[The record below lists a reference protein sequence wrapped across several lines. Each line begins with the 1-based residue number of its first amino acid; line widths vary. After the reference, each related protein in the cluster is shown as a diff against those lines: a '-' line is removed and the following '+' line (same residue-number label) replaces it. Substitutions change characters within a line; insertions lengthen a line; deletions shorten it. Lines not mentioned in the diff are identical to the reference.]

1 MKKYL
6 FLNEMLT
13 PKILDIL
20 YWIITVL
27 VVFSGLVM
35 MVAQDFFQGLGLVIG
50 GVIVV
55 RIYFELMYVTFGI
68 YLNTKKI
75 ADKM

>member
-13 PKILDIL
+13 PKILNIL